1 MATAESDWAFFYK
14 HLLIMRR
21 SLAEMSWVLVY
32 PFITLFSIGILT
44 RYVVSIDAARD
55 IGGFILVGTF
65 VWTFYSLVQRA
76 MTYGVMFDIWNRC
89 IVHIIIA
96 PRFVRSFLVGNAL
109 FGVASAVFTTALTGA
124 CAYVLFGFNIL
135 DAGWILPLAL
145 GIITLYAVAEGLVIV
160 SFVLTR
166 GYEYVALIWQV
177 VGIIMI
183 LSGVYY
189 PVSLFPLWLKA
200 ASMLLPHTHV
210 LVAMRAV
217 MFPALMDAEVNAIH
231 HLGYGLLLSAVYLA
245 LGIKLFYRALDESRT
260 TGAITDL

>member
-1 MATAESDWAFFYK
+1 MAVVESDWAFFYK
-14 HLLIMRR
+14 HRLIMRR

-32 PFITLFSIGILT
+32 PFLTLFSIGILT
-44 RYVVSIDAARD
+44 RYIVSVEEAHD

-109 FGVASAVFTTALTGA
+109 FGVASAVFTTVLTGA

-135 DAGWILPLAL
+135 EAGWILPLAL

-177 VGIIMI
+177 VGVIMI

-217 MFPALMDAEVNAIH
+217 MFPALMDAEVNAVN
-231 HLGYGLLLSAVYLA
+231 HLGYGLLLGVLYLA
-245 LGIKLFYRALDESRT
+245 LGTRLFYRALDESRT